1 MTASWPEE
9 GKTFGIPKTE
19 EMKAPAP
26 ICAEPSDMAAPRKLS
41 GPLCEV
47 RCGERRGDGG
57 AVRRW
62 CTPMAGRAGTAAV
75 AAPQLAGSISVVM
88 TIASLL
94 LHGWHGPVCCCF
106 VGGVG
111 VCRDAA
117 AVDGDDVAL
126 VEDELADRAEAR
138 ILARPRVHPTVEARP
153 AVEVA
158 ARGDDGFGRR
168 VEADVAI
175 EERAAG

>member
-1 MTASWPEE
+1 MRPEGSWVVVPWSGEATTRGDEE
-9 GKTFGIPKTE
+9 EARPGRNRPAQPWELNQLVEGETVAAESGGE
-19 EMKAPAP
+19 EH
-26 ICAEPSDMAAPRKLS
+26 S
-41 GPLCEV
+41 GEVKWTLEGGCEV

-106 VGGVG
+106 VG
-111 VCRDAA
+111 
-117 AVDGDDVAL
+117 VAGPL
-126 VEDELADRAEAR
+126 STP
-138 ILARPRVHPTVEARP
+138 RP
-153 AVEVA
+153 
-158 ARGDDGFGRR
+158 
-168 VEADVAI
+168 
-175 EERAAG
+175 

>member
-19 EMKAPAP
+19 EMNAPAP

-106 VGGVG
+106 VGVSPPPPALLGVLRG
-111 VCRDAA
+111 VVDAYW
-117 AVDGDDVAL
+117 
-126 VEDELADRAEAR
+126 E
-138 ILARPRVHPTVEARP
+138 P
-153 AVEVA
+153 
-158 ARGDDGFGRR
+158 
-168 VEADVAI
+168 
-175 EERAAG
+175 